1 MKFLINFIKN
11 LAFLAIIG
19 VVLFIAA
26 PDMMKQVF
34 ELYDGLFGPTIT
46 IFLIVVAALPRK
58 RRSRDR

>member
-34 ELYDGLFGPTIT
+34 ELYDGLFGPTII

>member
-34 ELYDGLFGPTIT
+34 ELYDGLFGPTI
-46 IFLIVVAALPRK
+46 IILLIVVAALPRK